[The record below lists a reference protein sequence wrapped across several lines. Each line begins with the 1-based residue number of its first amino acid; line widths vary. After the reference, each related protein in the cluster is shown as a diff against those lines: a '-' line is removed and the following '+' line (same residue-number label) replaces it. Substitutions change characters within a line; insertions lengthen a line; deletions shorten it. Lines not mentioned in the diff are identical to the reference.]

1 MFYAEHNEILFKK
14 AVSGILLY
22 KRQAASYGCCFF
34 FYTSYEFRILDGSNC
49 SVTEYALYAMSD
61 YYYFIFFF
69 LVIYGVILFGE
80 IKDSSL
86 LVLQRTTKYGC
97 YYAGKMAAIFVFTS
111 SIILLHMIIAILI
124 GAAGHG
130 WGNTFAVPEGQ
141 LSEIGLIFQ
150 DAFRTPA
157 GALAA
162 VCCYRILGLSLY
174 AGILFLL
181 SHYIQDRKI
190 VVVHTI
196 VYLLTIVTL
205 HKNADRK
212 IPLIFF
218 INYLFLHR
226 ALLHRIAFQTVI
238 CSVGGVA
245 ALLEA
250 SGLWRVHTRKWVQSL
265 RIPVRILGGIITG
278 KRIALLMVMYFI
290 LAVTAI
296 IKFRFKADFGGGY
309 ILSAFMGCG
318 LGHMNLI
325 EFLHL
330 LIFNGIPIYI
340 LSVYL
345 GDNNSMRDN
354 VMIRYSQKREWFM
367 CVQYT
372 MLLLILFQLG
382 LQCVLTFLLGSAD
395 VFWGIPG
402 KFGSDAFPG
411 NWPLSFL
418 AAAGFGLR
426 VLELMFLQM
435 LYFLLFFFLKNST
448 ASFLLI
454 MSLYLAVVFVHGKWL
469 PFGLSS
475 LCRVIGQEGD
485 NIYLTVLISA
495 VIFIFGYLLIYGCF
509 IKYDVVRKIT
519 CGRNETWIR

>member
-1 MFYAEHNEILFKK
+1 MLNITKFYLKKLFREFYCVNGRLLLMV
-14 AVSGILLY
+14 AVFS
-22 KRQAASYGCCFF
+22 

-49 SVTEYALYAMSD
+49 SVIEYVLYVMSD

-69 LVIYGVILFGE
+69 LVIYGVIIYGE
-80 IKDSSL
+80 IKDSGL
-86 LVLQRTTKYGC
+86 FVLQRTTKYGY
-97 YYAGKMAAIFVFTS
+97 YYAGKMAAFSVFTA
-111 SIILLHMIIAILI
+111 SIILLHVIIAVLI
-124 GAAGHG
+124 GLAGRG
-130 WGNTFAVPEGQ
+130 WGNVFAVPEGQ

-174 AGILFLL
+174 AGILLLL
-181 SHYIQDRKI
+181 SHYMQDRIII
-190 VVVHTI
+190 VVQTI

-205 HKNADRK
+205 HKNADWK
-212 IPLIFF
+212 IPLVFF

-226 ALLHRIAFQTVI
+226 ALLNQIAFQAVI
-238 CSVGGVA
+238 CGFVALA
-245 ALLEA
+245 ALLSA
-250 SGLWRVHTRKWVQSL
+250 SGLWRAHTRKWVQSL

-278 KRIALLMVMYFI
+278 KRIALLIVMYFI

-296 IKFRFKADFGGGY
+296 IKFRFEADSGGGY

-318 LGHMNLI
+318 LGYMNLI
-325 EFLHL
+325 EFLHM

-345 GDNNSMRDN
+345 GDNNSMRNN
-354 VMIRYSQKREWFM
+354 VMIRYSRKREWFM
-367 CVQYT
+367 CVQYS

-382 LQCVLTFLLGSAD
+382 LQCIFTFILGSAD
-395 VFWGIPG
+395 NFWGMSG
-402 KFGSDAFPG
+402 KFGSDALPE
-411 NWPLSFL
+411 NWSLGFL

-426 VLELMFLQM
+426 VMELMFLQM
-435 LYFLLFFFLKNST
+435 LYFLLFSCLNNIT
-448 ASFLLI
+448 ASFLLT
-454 MSLYLAVVFVHGKWL
+454 MSLYLSTVSVYGKWL

-485 NIYLTVLISA
+485 NIYWNALVSA
-495 VIFIFGYLLIYGCF
+495 VIFIFGYFLIYGCF

-519 CGRNETWIR
+519 CGRD